1 MKNKVKIISII
12 LLIITLLFSS
22 GGQMSGQGKATIS
35 AGIGFPDLI
44 NIGLKYRVLNQAN
57 IGLNIGFFP
66 SNYNTFGFVSWGT
79 LLSFAGD
86 FYYHFAGS
94 SKFSEMRPW
103 YGRIGLDYIKDINY
117 SSNSILTPYLR
128 IGRDLYLNQ
137 NDGISIDLG
146 VGKVLSLEHS
156 IVPALGISYFHQ
168 F

>member
-1 MKNKVKIISII
+1 MKNKVKTISII

-35 AGIGFPDLI
+35 GGIGFPDLI

-66 SNYNTFGFVSWGT
+66 SNKNTYSFVSWGT

-94 SKFSEMRPW
+94 SEFSEMRPW
-103 YGRIGLDYIKDINY
+103 YGRIGLNYIKDIHY
-117 SSNSILTPYLR
+117 SSNSFLTPYLR
-128 IGRDLYLNQ
+128 IGRDFYLNK

-146 VGKVLSLEHS
+146 VGKVLTLEHLF
-156 IVPALGISYFHQ
+156 VPALGISYFHQ

>member
-1 MKNKVKIISII
+1 MKNKVKTISII

-22 GGQMSGQGKATIS
+22 GVQMYGQGKATIS
-35 AGIGFPDLI
+35 AGIGYPDLI

-66 SNYNTFGFVSWGT
+66 SNNNTSGFVSWGT

-103 YGRIGLDYIKDINY
+103 YGRIGLNYIKDINY

-128 IGRDLYLNQ
+128 IGRDLYLNK
-137 NDGISIDLG
+137 NDGISIELG
-146 VGKVLSLEHS
+146 VGKVLIHGSLF
-156 IVPALGISYFHQ
+156 VPVLGISYFHQ